1 MGNELNTAEFIYMG
15 ILILIGLF
23 FIVEFNT
30 FIKLKNK
37 IKHKKKRNHY
47 YL

>member
-23 FIVEFNT
+23 FKVEFNT

-37 IKHKKKRNHY
+37 IKQSKSSIEIY
-47 YL
+47 